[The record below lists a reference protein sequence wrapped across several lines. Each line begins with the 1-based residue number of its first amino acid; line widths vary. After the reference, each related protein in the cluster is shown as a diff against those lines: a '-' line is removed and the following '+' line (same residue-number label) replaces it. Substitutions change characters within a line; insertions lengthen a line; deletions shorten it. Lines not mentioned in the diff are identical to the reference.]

1 MSKFAH
7 VAGRLFNTPLAL
19 RPEKAEMLCAAL
31 VDRMGIAKLDT
42 IDGTSLAASQLRQK
56 AGDWMDEEEAIPAA
70 RRQYSVEQRV
80 ARIPIN
86 GTLVHK
92 LGGVSPWSG
101 MVGYD
106 CLEKVIADALANKEV
121 GAILL
126 DIDSPG
132 GEVAGCFDFA
142 RKLRGMS
149 RAGGGRKPIVA
160 FANEMACSAAYAIAC
175 SCDAVMTTETGIVGS
190 IGVWTMQVDMTKGLS
205 KNGIE
210 VTMIR
215 AGERK
220 ARGGPYEVADE
231 ATFSKLQSWV
241 DETWGIFC
249 AHVGECRGEAADDV
263 RALEGDWFTGR
274 EALEMNLVDAVDNPD
289 AIFEAVAEMAR

>member
-1 MSKFAH
+1 MSKFAR
-7 VAGRLFNTPLAL
+7 VAGRLFNAPLML

-31 VDRMGIAKLDT
+31 VDRMGIAKLDS
-42 IDGTSLAASQLRQK
+42 IDGRTLGAAQLRQM
-56 AGDWMDEEEAIPAA
+56 AMDDDYYWAKPKTA
-70 RRQYSVEQRV
+70 RDMYEVRRGV
-80 ARIPIN
+80 ATISID
-86 GTLVHK
+86 GSLVHK
-92 LGGVSPWSG
+92 LGGVEPYCG

-106 CLEKVIADALANKEV
+106 CLERILIDAQVNEDV

-142 RKLRGMS
+142 RKLRGMGAS
-149 RAGGGRKPIVA
+149 AGGKPIVA

-175 SCDAVMTTETGIVGS
+175 ACDAVMTTETGIVGS

-220 ARGGPYEVADE
+220 ARGGPYEVADDE
-231 ATFSKLQSWV
+231 TFAKLQNWV
-241 DETWGIFC
+241 NDTWAIFAEHVAET
-249 AHVGECRGEAADDV
+249 RGMSVDDV
-263 RALEGDWFTGR
+263 FELAGDWFTGPD
-274 EALEMNLVDAVDNPD
+274 ALVIGLVDAVDTPD
-289 AIFEAVAEMAR
+289 AIFESVAALAR